1 MRPSGAN
8 QSGRRPVYGTTEKFQ
23 TDPHCKGYILF
34 FEYFHGEL
42 NRVALISMKKMSD
55 SGDRPCAR

>member
-1 MRPSGAN
+1 
-8 QSGRRPVYGTTEKFQ
+8 VYGTTEKFQ